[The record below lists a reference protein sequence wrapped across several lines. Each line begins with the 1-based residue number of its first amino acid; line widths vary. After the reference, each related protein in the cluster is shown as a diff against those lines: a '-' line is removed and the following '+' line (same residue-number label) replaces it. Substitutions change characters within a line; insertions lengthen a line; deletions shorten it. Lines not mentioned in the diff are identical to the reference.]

1 MFIIVDSVCDSN
13 PSSREIL
20 VKKNVVTEN
29 SLKIKHKRNVIP
41 VDTPGTSRDPTYFML
56 PIDRD
61 GESREEFEMI
71 DINLQS
77 ENEIAI
83 DEENVAT
90 ESESIVIAYL
100 RNKDDILDN
109 NDGIGM
115 LTTRKKSSILEN
127 VPKMETIPEDKQ
139 FSLFPDQLRIND
151 SEISHHI
158 VDTENKHD

>member
-41 VDTPGTSRDPTYFML
+41 VDIPGTSRDPTYFML

-83 DEENVAT
+83 DEDNVAT
-90 ESESIVIAYL
+90 EPESIVIAYL
-100 RNKDDILDN
+100 RNKDDILD

-151 SEISHHI
+151 SEISHRI

>member
-1 MFIIVDSVCDSN
+1 MFIIVDSTCESN
-13 PSSREIL
+13 PSSKEIL
-20 VKKNVVTEN
+20 INKKNVMMEN

-41 VDTPGTSRDPTYFML
+41 VGIPGTSRDPTNFML

-77 ENEIAI
+77 ENEITI
-83 DEENVAT
+83 DEDNIET
-90 ESESIVIAYL
+90 EPESIVIAYL

-109 NDGIGM
+109 EGL
-115 LTTRKKSSILEN
+115 LTTKKKSSILEN

-139 FSLFPDQLRIND
+139 FTLFPDQLRIND
-151 SEISHHI
+151 SEESHHTAG
-158 VDTENKHD
+158 TEYKLD